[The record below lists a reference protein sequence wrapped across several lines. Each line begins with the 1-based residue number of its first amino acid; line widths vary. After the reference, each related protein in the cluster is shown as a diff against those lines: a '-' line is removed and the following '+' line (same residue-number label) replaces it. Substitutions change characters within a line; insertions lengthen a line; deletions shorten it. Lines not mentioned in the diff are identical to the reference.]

1 MTIVVRSKEKK
12 LEYYAV
18 NAEVIG
24 IAGGLTQISEE
35 RAYKIMKG
43 EGYTLQIETSE
54 KVPILNI
61 VGIAKGTIQI
71 STVWDG
77 KDRLWCILKEDKK
90 AKSITMS
97 ITNARYGGTSETMHN
112 ELMQIMALEF
122 IAVKEDAFTYQ
133 FGYSPDSRGSFRKLT
148 AIAIRRQSN
157 GESTARKQWENYK
170 DECGNYGGKR
180 LIKKLCND
188 LLNGSVL
195 ILRNTNI
202 PYGYWRIG
210 AEEVSRRMM
219 AEAIKCGY
227 TN

>member
-71 STVWDG
+71 STV
-77 KDRLWCILKEDKK
+77 
-90 AKSITMS
+90 
-97 ITNARYGGTSETMHN
+97 
-112 ELMQIMALEF
+112 
-122 IAVKEDAFTYQ
+122 
-133 FGYSPDSRGSFRKLT
+133 
-148 AIAIRRQSN
+148 
-157 GESTARKQWENYK
+157 
-170 DECGNYGGKR
+170 
-180 LIKKLCND
+180 
-188 LLNGSVL
+188 
-195 ILRNTNI
+195 
-202 PYGYWRIG
+202 
-210 AEEVSRRMM
+210 
-219 AEAIKCGY
+219 
-227 TN
+227 

>member
-43 EGYTLQIETSE
+43 DGYTLQIETSE

-61 VGIAKGTIQI
+61 VGIAKGAIQI
-71 STVWDG
+71 SLLCNNS
-77 KDRLWCILKEDKK
+77 DRTWITLKEDKNT
-90 AKSITMS
+90 KSITMQ
-97 ITNARYGGTSETMHN
+97 TAHVAN
-112 ELMQIMALEF
+112 EWFISTWRAVPMEVMQLMTLEF
-122 IAVKEDAFTYQ
+122 IAIKSYICSYQ
-133 FGYSPDSRGSFRKLT
+133 FGYRYDSKKTFKKLQAVAT
-148 AIAIRRQSN
+148 
-157 GESTARKQWENYK
+157 GWESGTEKHVEAYK
-170 DECGNYGGKR
+170 DECKNYSGKR
-180 LIKKLCND
+180 LIEKLCND

-195 ILRNTNI
+195 ILRSQGI
-202 PYGYWRIG
+202 PYGYRKIG
-210 AEEVSRRMM
+210 AEEVSRRMR
-219 AEAIKCGY
+219 AEAVKCGY